1 MSAEDEAKS
10 RIDSARQRA
19 QAIRTEA
26 DEAASALI
34 GKAREKA
41 VADSRL
47 MLDKARNASEES
59 LLKARAEGDSA
70 GASFVES
77 AQRAS
82 SELVERIV
90 GMISGQPS

>member
-1 MSAEDEAKS
+1 MREVVERVLSAEDEAKS

-59 LLKARAEGDSA
+59 LLKATGRWRQRRSL
-70 GASFVES
+70 VCRICTES
-77 AQRAS
+77 
-82 SELVERIV
+82 IK
-90 GMISGQPS
+90 